1 MDLASIMKRNG
12 RYTAR
17 VRRQG
22 TPVQT
27 KTFDLTSDARRWAAE
42 TERQIDLGHLIT
54 NDCTVGQLLERYGRE
69 VTPTKRGFYVEKYIV
84 SRLRRTWLSDIW
96 LSKLNSGH
104 LARYRD
110 ERLKEVGAS
119 ACNRDLS
126 IISHA
131 IRIAMSEWG
140 FNLPGNPAANLRK
153 PTQPKGR
160 TRRLEG
166 DEGQRLMM
174 ACQASDNPY
183 LAPLV
188 ALAIETAMRRG
199 ELLGLDWDDLHLDQ
213 NYVHLALTKNGTSR
227 DVPLSP
233 VARQTIE
240 ALPRSISGGVIPV
253 HPEAL
258 KGLWR
263 RATRRA
269 DITGLR
275 FHDLRHEATTRFF
288 EKGLGVMEVAAIT
301 GHKDLRMLQR
311 YVQLRPEDL
320 ARKLG

>member
-1 MDLASIMKRNG
+1 MVFHIKGSAHERRGCMNAVEIEEAVSKLAE
-12 RYTAR
+12 AA
-17 VRRQG
+17 
-22 TPVQT
+22 
-27 KTFDLTSDARRWAAE
+27 FDAAE
-42 TERQIDLGHLIT
+42 FPFA
-54 NDCTVGQLLERYGRE
+54 LLEAFGNKPA
-69 VTPTKRGFYVEKYIV
+69 TIKQ
-84 SRLRRTWLSDIW
+84 LR
-96 LSKLNSGH
+96 SGH
-104 LARYRD
+104 SNKTDVDGGRSAR
-110 ERLKEVGAS
+110 
-119 ACNRDLS
+119 
-126 IISHA
+126 
-131 IRIAMSEWG
+131 
-140 FNLPGNPAANLRK
+140 NPAANLRK
-153 PTQPKGR
+153 PPQPKGR

-188 ALAIETAMRRG
+188 TLAIETAMRRG
-199 ELLGLDWDDLHLDQ
+199 ELLGLDWDDLRLEQ

-233 VARQTIE
+233 KARQTIE
-240 ALPRSISGGVIPV
+240 ALPRSISGRVIPI

-258 KGLWR
+258 KGLWH

-320 ARKLG
+320 ARKLAWGD

>member
-1 MDLASIMKRNG
+1 MKRKG
-12 RYTAR
+12 RYT
-17 VRRQG
+17 VRIRRLG
-22 TPVQT
+22 IPSQT
-27 KTFDLTSDARRWAAE
+27 KTFDLHSDAQKWAIE

-54 NDCTVGQLLERYGRE
+54 NDCMVRDILDRYGRE
-69 VTPTKRGFYVEKYIV
+69 ISPLKRGYDKESYVV
-84 SRLRRTWLSDIW
+84 ARLQKSWLGNIW

-110 ERLKEVGAS
+110 ERLSEVGAS

-153 PTQPKGR
+153 PPQPKGR

-188 ALAIETAMRRG
+188 TLAIETAMRRG

-233 VARQTIE
+233 KARQTIE
-240 ALPRSISGGVIPV
+240 ALPRSISGRVIPV

-258 KGLWR
+258 KGLWH

-320 ARKLG
+320 ARKLAWGD

>member
-1 MDLASIMKRNG
+1 LGRARSSAGEHCLHTAGVTGSIPVAPTNLFKVLAEML
-12 RYTAR
+12 AR
-17 VRRQG
+17 FFGPMPNRCPEYALFG
-22 TPVQT
+22 
-27 KTFDLTSDARRWAAE
+27 S
-42 TERQIDLGHLIT
+42 
-54 NDCTVGQLLERYGRE
+54 
-69 VTPTKRGFYVEKYIV
+69 
-84 SRLRRTWLSDIW
+84 
-96 LSKLNSGH
+96 SGH

-110 ERLKEVGAS
+110 ERLNEVGAS

-153 PTQPKGR
+153 PPQPKGR

-188 ALAIETAMRRG
+188 TLAIETAMRRG
-199 ELLGLDWDDLHLDQ
+199 ELLGLDWDDLRLEQ

-233 VARQTIE
+233 KARQTIE
-240 ALPRSISGGVIPV
+240 ALPRSISGRVIPI

-258 KGLWR
+258 KGLWH

-320 ARKLG
+320 ARKLAWGD

>member
-1 MDLASIMKRNG
+1 MKRNG

-17 VRRQG
+17 IRRQG
-22 TPVQT
+22 TPLQT
-27 KTFDLTSDARRWAAE
+27 KTFDHLSDARRWAVE

-104 LARYRD
+104 LALYRE
-110 ERLKEVGAS
+110 ERLSEVGAS

-153 PTQPKGR
+153 PPQPKGR

-188 ALAIETAMRRG
+188 TLAIETAMRRG
-199 ELLGLDWDDLHLDQ
+199 ELLGLDWDDLHLNQ

-240 ALPRSISGGVIPV
+240 ALPRSISGRVIPV

-258 KGLWR
+258 KGLWH

-275 FHDLRHEATTRFF
+275 LHDLRHEATTRFF

-320 ARKLG
+320 ARKLA

>member
-1 MDLASIMKRNG
+1 MKRNG
-12 RYTAR
+12 RYTVR
-17 VRRQG
+17 VRRRG
-22 TPVQT
+22 APLRS
-27 KTFDLTSDARRWAAE
+27 KTFDLISDSRRWAME
-42 TERQIDLGHLIT
+42 TEQQIDLGHLIT
-54 NDCTVGQLLERYGRE
+54 NDCAVGELLDRYAVE
-69 VTPTKRGFYVEKYIV
+69 ITPTKRCAYVEAYV
-84 SRLRRTWLSDIW
+84 VDRLRRTWLSHIW

-104 LARYRD
+104 LAKYRD
-110 ERLKEVGAS
+110 ERLSKVGAS

-126 IISHA
+126 IISPA

-153 PTQPKGR
+153 PPQPKGR
-160 TRRLEG
+160 IRRLEG

-174 ACQASDNPY
+174 ACLASDNPY

-240 ALPRSISGGVIPV
+240 ALPRSISGSVIPV

-288 EKGLGVMEVAAIT
+288 EKGLGVMEVSAIT

-311 YVQLRPEDL
+311 YVQLGPEDL
-320 ARKLG
+320 ARKLAWGD

>member
-1 MDLASIMKRNG
+1 MELASIMKRNG

-17 VRRQG
+17 IRRQG
-22 TPVQT
+22 TPLQT
-27 KTFDLTSDARRWAAE
+27 KTFDHLSDARRWAVE

-84 SRLRRTWLSDIW
+84 SGLRRTWLSDIW

-110 ERLKEVGAS
+110 ERLSEVGAS

-153 PTQPKGR
+153 PPQPKGR

-213 NYVHLALTKNGTSR
+213 NYVHLAVTKNGTSR

-240 ALPRSISGGVIPV
+240 ALPRSISGRVIPV

-258 KGLWR
+258 KGLWN

-269 DITGLR
+269 DIMDLR

>member
-1 MDLASIMKRNG
+1 
-12 RYTAR
+12 
-17 VRRQG
+17 
-22 TPVQT
+22 
-27 KTFDLTSDARRWAAE
+27 
-42 TERQIDLGHLIT
+42 
-54 NDCTVGQLLERYGRE
+54 
-69 VTPTKRGFYVEKYIV
+69 
-84 SRLRRTWLSDIW
+84 
-96 LSKLNSGH
+96 
-104 LARYRD
+104 
-110 ERLKEVGAS
+110 
-119 ACNRDLS
+119 
-126 IISHA
+126 
-131 IRIAMSEWG
+131 MSEWG

-153 PTQPKGR
+153 PKQPKGR

-188 ALAIETAMRRG
+188 TLAIETAMRRG

-240 ALPRSISGGVIPV
+240 ALPRSISGRVIPI

-263 RATRRA
+263 RAIRRA

-288 EKGLGVMEVAAIT
+288 EKGLNVMEVAAIT
-301 GHKDLRMLQR
+301 GHKDIRMLQR
-311 YVQLRPEDL
+311 YVQLRPTDL
-320 ARKLG
+320 AIKLA

>member
-188 ALAIETAMRRG
+188 TLAIETAMRRG
-199 ELLGLDWDDLHLDQ
+199 ELLGLDWDDLRLEQ

>member
-1 MDLASIMKRNG
+1 MKRNG

-17 VRRQG
+17 VRRG
-22 TPVQT
+22 GHPTHS
-27 KTFDLTSDARRWAAE
+27 KTFQRLSDARRWATD
-42 TERQIDLGHLIT
+42 TERAIDVGTFIYQDSTLDQLLIRYAAEVTSQKRGAKVENYRLGIIKRHSI
-54 NDCTVGQLLERYGRE
+54 GQL
-69 VTPTKRGFYVEKYIV
+69 
-84 SRLRRTWLSDIW
+84 W
-96 LSKLNSGH
+96 LSKLNSTH
-104 LARYRD
+104 LAQYRD
-110 ERLKEVGAS
+110 DRLLRAGPATVARE
-119 ACNRDLS
+119 LS

-153 PTQPKGR
+153 PPQPKGR

-188 ALAIETAMRRG
+188 TLAIETAMRRG
-199 ELLGLDWDDLHLDQ
+199 ELLGLDWDDLRLEQ

-240 ALPRSISGGVIPV
+240 ALPRSISGRVIPV

-269 DITGLR
+269 DIVGLR

-320 ARKLG
+320 ARKLE

>member
-1 MDLASIMKRNG
+1 LATFMKRNG

-17 VRRQG
+17 VRRSG
-22 TPVQT
+22 HPTQT
-27 KTFDLTSDARRWAAE
+27 KTFDRLTDARRWATK
-42 TERQIDLGHLIT
+42 TEHLIDAG
-54 NDCTVGQLLERYGRE
+54 NVISQDCTLNQLLTRYVAE
-69 VTPTKRGFYVEKYIV
+69 VTPHKRGAKVETY
-84 SRLRRTWLSDIW
+84 RLGVIQRHSICDLW
-96 LSKLNSGH
+96 LSKLNSSH
-104 LARYRD
+104 IARYRD
-110 ERLKEVGAS
+110 ERLLNAAPATVARE
-119 ACNRDLS
+119 LS

-153 PTQPKGR
+153 PPQPKGR

-166 DEGQRLMM
+166 DEEARLMVS
-174 ACQASDNPY
+174 CQASSNPF
-183 LAPLV
+183 LQPLV
-188 ALAIETAMRRG
+188 VLAIETAMRRG
-199 ELLGLDWDDLHLDQ
+199 ELLSLRWDHVEL
-213 NYVHLALTKNGTSR
+213 NKSYVHLPMTKNGDSR

-233 VARQTIE
+233 LARQTIE
-240 ALPRSISGGVIPV
+240 ALPRSLSGVVIPV

-258 KGLWR
+258 KGLWNS
-263 RATRRA
+263 ATRRA
-269 DITGLR
+269 DITDLR

-320 ARKLG
+320 AQKLC

>member
-1 MDLASIMKRNG
+1 MANFMKRNG

-17 VRRQG
+17 VRRG
-22 TPVQT
+22 GHPTQT
-27 KTFDLTSDARRWAAE
+27 KTFQRLSDARRWATD
-42 TERQIDLGHLIT
+42 TERAIDVGTFIYQDSTLDQLLIRYAAEVTSQKRGAKVENYRLGIIKRHSI
-54 NDCTVGQLLERYGRE
+54 GQL
-69 VTPTKRGFYVEKYIV
+69 
-84 SRLRRTWLSDIW
+84 W
-96 LSKLNSGH
+96 LSKLSSTD
-104 LARYRD
+104 LAHYRD
-110 ERLKEVGAS
+110 DRLLRAGPATVARE
-119 ACNRDLS
+119 LS

-153 PTQPKGR
+153 PIQPKGR

>member
-1 MDLASIMKRNG
+1 MKRNG

-17 VRRQG
+17 IRRQG
-22 TPVQT
+22 TPLQT
-27 KTFDLTSDARRWAAE
+27 KTFDHQSDARRWAAE

-69 VTPTKRGFYVEKYIV
+69 VTPTKRSFYVEKYIV
-84 SRLRRTWLSDIW
+84 SRLRRTWLSNIW

-104 LARYRD
+104 LARYRE
-110 ERLKEVGAS
+110 ERLSEVGAS

-153 PTQPKGR
+153 PPQPKGR

-188 ALAIETAMRRG
+188 TLAIETAMRRG

-240 ALPRSISGGVIPV
+240 ALPRSTSGGVIPV

-263 RATRRA
+263 RAIRRA
-269 DITGLR
+269 NITGLR

-320 ARKLG
+320 ARKLA

>member
-1 MDLASIMKRNG
+1 LASIMKRNG

-17 VRRQG
+17 IRRQG
-22 TPVQT
+22 TPLQT
-27 KTFDLTSDARRWAAE
+27 KTFDHLSDARRWAAE

-84 SRLRRTWLSDIW
+84 SGLRRTWLSDIW

-110 ERLKEVGAS
+110 ERLSEVGAS

-153 PTQPKGR
+153 PPQPKGR

-233 VARQTIE
+233 KARQTIE
-240 ALPRSISGGVIPV
+240 ALPRSISGRVIPV

>member
-1 MDLASIMKRNG
+1 MKRNG

-17 VRRQG
+17 IRRQG
-22 TPVQT
+22 TPLQT
-27 KTFDLTSDARRWAAE
+27 KTFDHLSDARRWAVE

-84 SRLRRTWLSDIW
+84 SGLRRTWLSDIW

-110 ERLKEVGAS
+110 ERLSEVGAS

-153 PTQPKGR
+153 PPQPKGR

-213 NYVHLALTKNGTSR
+213 NYVHLAVTKNGTSR

-240 ALPRSISGGVIPV
+240 ALPRSISGRVIPV

-258 KGLWR
+258 KGLWN

-269 DITGLR
+269 DIMDLR

>member
-1 MDLASIMKRNG
+1 
-12 RYTAR
+12 
-17 VRRQG
+17 
-22 TPVQT
+22 
-27 KTFDLTSDARRWAAE
+27 
-42 TERQIDLGHLIT
+42 
-54 NDCTVGQLLERYGRE
+54 
-69 VTPTKRGFYVEKYIV
+69 
-84 SRLRRTWLSDIW
+84 
-96 LSKLNSGH
+96 
-104 LARYRD
+104 
-110 ERLKEVGAS
+110 
-119 ACNRDLS
+119 
-126 IISHA
+126 
-131 IRIAMSEWG
+131 MSEWG

-153 PTQPKGR
+153 PKQPKGR

-188 ALAIETAMRRG
+188 TLAIETAMRRG

-233 VARQTIE
+233 KARQTIE
-240 ALPRSISGGVIPV
+240 ALPRSISGRVIPV

-258 KGLWR
+258 KGLWH

-320 ARKLG
+320 ARKLE

>member
-1 MDLASIMKRNG
+1 MASITKRNG
-12 RYTAR
+12 RYTVR

-22 TPVQT
+22 TTSQC
-27 KTFDLTSDARRWAAE
+27 KTFDRMAEARRWANE
-42 TERQIDLGHLIT
+42 LDRKIDLGQLSGD
-54 NDCTVGQLLERYGRE
+54 DCSLGDLLDRYMRE
-69 VTPTKRGFYVEKYIV
+69 VTPLKRGYRAEAYVV
-84 SRLRRTWLSDIW
+84 QRLRRSWLSDIW
-96 LSKLNSGH
+96 LSSLRSSH
-104 LARYRD
+104 LARFRD
-110 ERLKEVGAS
+110 ERLKEVGPS
-119 ACNRDLS
+119 TCRRDLS
-126 IISHA
+126 LISHA

-153 PTQPKGR
+153 PPESKGR

-166 DEGQRLMM
+166 DEEARLMVS
-174 ACQASDNPY
+174 CQASSNPY
-183 LAPLV
+183 LQPLV
-188 ALAIETAMRRG
+188 ILAVETAMRRG
-199 ELLGLDWDDLHLDQ
+199 ELLGLRWEHVQFDKS
-213 NYVHLALTKNGTSR
+213 YVHLPLTKNGDSR

-233 VARQTIE
+233 LARQTIE
-240 ALPRSISGGVIPV
+240 ALPRSLSGVVIPV

-258 KGLWR
+258 KGLWN

-269 DITGLR
+269 DITDLR

>member
-1 MDLASIMKRNG
+1 MKRNG

-84 SRLRRTWLSDIW
+84 SRLRRTWLSNIW

-140 FNLPGNPAANLRK
+140 FNLRSNPASNLRK
-153 PTQPKGR
+153 PSQPKGR

-166 DEGQRLMM
+166 DEEHRLLM

-188 ALAIETAMRRG
+188 TLAIETAMRRG

-240 ALPRSISGGVIPV
+240 ALPRSISGRVIPF

-258 KGLWR
+258 KGLWH

-320 ARKLG
+320 ARKLE

>member
-1 MDLASIMKRNG
+1 
-12 RYTAR
+12 
-17 VRRQG
+17 
-22 TPVQT
+22 
-27 KTFDLTSDARRWAAE
+27 
-42 TERQIDLGHLIT
+42 
-54 NDCTVGQLLERYGRE
+54 
-69 VTPTKRGFYVEKYIV
+69 
-84 SRLRRTWLSDIW
+84 
-96 LSKLNSGH
+96 
-104 LARYRD
+104 
-110 ERLKEVGAS
+110 
-119 ACNRDLS
+119 
-126 IISHA
+126 
-131 IRIAMSEWG
+131 MSEWG

-153 PTQPKGR
+153 PKQPKGR

-174 ACQASDNPY
+174 ACLASDNPY

-188 ALAIETAMRRG
+188 TLAIETAMRRG

-233 VARQTIE
+233 KARQTIE
-240 ALPRSISGGVIPV
+240 ALPRSISGRVIV

-258 KGLWR
+258 KGLSH

-269 DITGLR
+269 GITGLW

-320 ARKLG
+320 ARKLAWGD

>member
-1 MDLASIMKRNG
+1 MASITKRNG

-17 VRRQG
+17 VRRRG
-22 TPVQT
+22 TPLQT
-27 KTFDLTSDARRWAAE
+27 KTFDRAGDARRWASE
-42 TERQIDLGHLIT
+42 VERQIDLGHLIT
-54 NDCTVGQLLERYGRE
+54 NDCTVGDLLRRYGQE
-69 VTPTKRGFYVEKYIV
+69 ITPTKRSAYVEAYV
-84 SRLRRTWLSDIW
+84 VDRLRRSWLSSIW
-96 LSKLNSGH
+96 LSKLTSGH
-104 LARYRD
+104 LAQYRD
-110 ERLKEVGAS
+110 ERLRQVGAS

-160 TRRLEG
+160 TRRLE
-166 DEGQRLMM
+166 EGEEGRLMM
-174 ACQASDNPY
+174 SCQASSNPY
-183 LAPLV
+183 LQPLV
-188 ALAIETAMRRG
+188 ILAIETAMRRG
-199 ELLGLDWDDLHLDQ
+199 ELLGLRWEHVQL
-213 NYVHLALTKNGTSR
+213 NKSYVHLPQTKNGDSR

-233 VARQTIE
+233 KARQTIE
-240 ALPRSISGGVIPV
+240 ALPRSLSGVVIPV

-258 KGLWR
+258 KGLWN
-263 RATRRA
+263 RATGRA
-269 DITGLR
+269 DITDLR

-320 ARKLG
+320 ARKLA

>member
-1 MDLASIMKRNG
+1 LASIMKRNG

-17 VRRQG
+17 IRRQG
-22 TPVQT
+22 TPLQT
-27 KTFDLTSDARRWAAE
+27 KTFDHLSDARRWAAE

-54 NDCTVGQLLERYGRE
+54 NDCTVGQLLERYGRK

-84 SRLRRTWLSDIW
+84 SRLRRTWLSNIW

-131 IRIAMSEWG
+131 IRIATSEWG
-140 FNLPGNPAANLRK
+140 FNLPGNSALNLRK

-166 DEGQRLMM
+166 DEEARLMVS
-174 ACQASDNPY
+174 CQASSNLY
-183 LAPLV
+183 LQPLV
-188 ALAIETAMRRG
+188 VLAIETAMRRG
-199 ELLGLDWDDLHLDQ
+199 ELLSLRSEHVQLDKS
-213 NYVHLALTKNGTSR
+213 YVHLPMTKNGDSR

-233 VARQTIE
+233 LARQTIE
-240 ALPRSISGGVIPV
+240 ALPRSLTGVVIPV

-258 KGLWR
+258 KGLWN

-269 DITGLR
+269 DIMDLR

-311 YVQLRPEDL
+311 YVQLRPQDL
-320 ARKLG
+320 ARKLA

>member
-1 MDLASIMKRNG
+1 MATFMKRKG

-17 VRRQG
+17 VRRG
-22 TPVQT
+22 GHPTQT
-27 KTFDLTSDARRWAAE
+27 KTFDRLSYARRWATK
-42 TERQIDLGHLIT
+42 TEHLIDAGNVIT
-54 NDCTVGQLLERYGRE
+54 QDCTLNQLLTRYAAE
-69 VTPTKRGFYVEKYIV
+69 VTPHKRGAKIEAY
-84 SRLRRTWLSDIW
+84 RLGVIQRHSICDLW
-96 LSKLNSGH
+96 LSKLTSGH
-104 LARYRD
+104 IAQYRD
-110 ERLKEVGAS
+110 ERLRQVGAS

-153 PTQPKGR
+153 PPQPKGR

-166 DEGQRLMM
+166 DEEARLMM
-174 ACQASDNPY
+174 SCQASSNPF
-183 LAPLV
+183 LQPLV
-188 ALAIETAMRRG
+188 VLAIETAMRRG
-199 ELLGLDWDDLHLDQ
+199 ELLSLRWDHVEL
-213 NYVHLALTKNGTSR
+213 NKSYVHLPMTKNGDSR

-233 VARQTIE
+233 KARQTME
-240 ALPRSISGGVIPV
+240 ALPRSLSGVVIPI

-258 KGLWR
+258 KGLWN

-275 FHDLRHEATTRFF
+275 FHDLRHEATTRLF
-288 EKGLGVMEVAAIT
+288 EKGLGMMEVAAIT

-320 ARKLG
+320 ARKLA

>member
-1 MDLASIMKRNG
+1 LASIMKRNG

-140 FNLPGNPAANLRK
+140 FNLPGNPATNLRK
-153 PTQPKGR
+153 PSQSKGR

-166 DEGQRLMM
+166 DEEHRLLM
-174 ACQASDNPY
+174 ACRASDNLY

-188 ALAIETAMRRG
+188 TLAVETAMRRG
-199 ELLGLDWDDLHLDQ
+199 ELLGLHWDDVYLDQ
-213 NYVHLALTKNGTSR
+213 GYVHLPTTKNGTSR

-233 VARQTIE
+233 TARQTIE
-240 ALPRSISGGVIPV
+240 ALPRAISGVVIPV

-258 KGLWR
+258 KGLWH
-263 RATRRA
+263 RAIRRA

-288 EKGLGVMEVAAIT
+288 EKGLNVMEVASIT

-311 YVQLRPEDL
+311 YVQLRPTDL
-320 ARKLG
+320 ALKLI